1 MAKHNK
7 EIDRLRRLV
16 NEGEAFVKEG
26 RSLLLR
32 LEAGEA
38 VESPSPTSNK
48 KQKRKALINKLLN
61 TNKRVKKKDIQAI

>member
-16 NEGEAFVKEG
+16 NEGEAFVREG
-26 RSLLLR
+26 RLLLLR

-48 KQKRKALINKLLN
+48 KQKRKALIKDLLN
-61 TNKRVKKKDIQAI
+61 SNKRVKKKDIQAI

>member
-26 RSLLLR
+26 KSLLLR

-38 VESPSPTSNK
+38 VQSPSPTSNK
-48 KQKRKALINKLLN
+48 KQKRKALIKNLLN
-61 TNKRVKKKDIQAI
+61 TNKRVKKKDIQEI